1 MSTIN
6 TTTTDASGNQHD
18 VCGLTATS
26 PTNIAVVK
34 YWGKRDVQLNL
45 PINSSVSVTLDQSD
59 LKTITTVTASTAFTT
74 QGDRLWLN
82 GTEEDVASNRRLVVV
97 FREMRRLAREAP
109 QSVRD
114 TALIKNA
121 DEVSFW
127 VKSRNTF
134 PTAAGL
140 ASSASGYACL
150 TFALSRLLGLATT
163 PEVTA
168 VARQGYG
175 SACRS
180 LFGGFVRWTMG
191 EKEDGSD
198 SVASQVAPAEHW
210 PEMEALI
217 MVASKA
223 KKHTSST
230 SGMMTSVA
238 TSSLL
243 AHRAATV
250 VPERMVQMEAAYMSK
265 DFQAFGELTMRD
277 SNQFHATCL
286 DTFPPI
292 FYMNDVSRQVANAV
306 HTINASYG
314 KIVAAYTYDAGPN
327 AVIYVLKEDALDVL
341 ALLLIAFPAGE
352 GQGEGVVGGEGGVG
366 GGYVLSNQ
374 VEETMKMVNDGGF
387 SSQVNNE
394 LVEQMKKIS
403 EKGRLIQ
410 IIHTRVGPG
419 PQVIDAEPES
429 FWEV

>member
-1 MSTIN
+1 MATIA
-6 TTTTDASGNQHD
+6 TTTTNNGATHP
-18 VCGLTATS
+18 VVGLTATS

-34 YWGKRDVQLNL
+34 YWGKRDISLNL

-59 LKTITTVTASTAFTT
+59 LKTITTVTASTGFTSK
-74 QGDRLWLN
+74 GDRLWLN

-114 TALIKNA
+114 GALVKDA
-121 DEVSFW
+121 DAVSFW

-150 TFALSRLLGLATT
+150 TFALSRLLGLETT

-168 VARQGYG
+168 VARQGSG

-180 LFGGFVRWTMG
+180 LFGGFVRWSMG
-191 EKEDGSD
+191 DKADGTD

-230 SGMMTSVA
+230 SGMMTSVE
-238 TSSLL
+238 TSALL

-250 VPERMVQMEAAYMSK
+250 VPERMAQMEAAYMSK
-265 DFQAFGELTMRD
+265 DFESFGELTMRD

-286 DTFPPI
+286 DTYPPI

-306 HTINASYG
+306 HTINSGYG
-314 KIVAAYTYDAGPN
+314 KLVAAYTYDAGPN
-327 AVIYVLKEDALDVL
+327 AVIYVLKENALDVL
-341 ALLLIAFPAGE
+341 ALLLLAFPPADGE
-352 GQGEGVVGGEGGVG
+352 AQNQGVVGGSGGVG
-366 GGYVLSNQ
+366 GGYVLSSQ
-374 VEETMKMVNDGGF
+374 VEETMQMVHADVP
-387 SSQVNNE
+387 SANNTE
-394 LVEQMKKIS
+394 LVEKMKSIS

-419 PQVIDAEPES
+419 PRVIDAETET
-429 FWEV
+429 FWEE